1 MHPFVAE
8 ARRKATQQ
16 NAPASTTITT
26 EAPPQ
31 MIGVDVTGMSD
42 KQIEAMEARGKV
54 SGVEIDGVL
63 FPEKFTK
70 GGAAKPKIFVRD
82 TKHNKELFE
91 KYGAKAFL
99 KDGSINYSTLA
110 DVDILKEMK
119 RVPGVSGTGKFAKPK
134 CWKVLKQLNI
144 SRLPRLVNKLPM
156 TKMKEKT
163 LLSMEKAIT
172 AYVER
177 GTPEAMAKLKRKSDK
192 KRKESAT
199 RRQIRRFSKDK
210 EIDQERKAE
219 RKSMKETEKLEH
231 NLTKLKEMK
240 EDIEIV

>member
-8 ARRKATQQ
+8 ARRKPTQL
-16 NAPASTTITT
+16 NTTTT
-26 EAPPQ
+26 TTPIEAPPQ

-42 KQIEAMEARGKV
+42 KQIQDMEARGKV

-70 GGAAKPKIFVRD
+70 GGSTKPKIFVRD

-99 KDGSINYSTLA
+99 KDGSVNYSTLA

-119 RVPGVSGTGKFAKPK
+119 RVPGVSGAGKFAKPK
-134 CWKVLKQLNI
+134 CWKILKQLNI

-163 LLSMEKAIT
+163 QTAMEKAIT
-172 AYVER
+172 TYAER
-177 GTPEAMAKLKRKSDK
+177 GTPDAMARLKRKSEK
-192 KRKESAT
+192 KRKESAQ
-199 RRQIRRFSKDK
+199 RRQIMKTVKKMNGPEPREPKAPK
-210 EIDQERKAE
+210 ID
-219 RKSMKETEKLEH
+219 
-231 NLTKLKEMK
+231 KEMK
-240 EDIEIV
+240 EDVEL